1 MSFKE
6 LVKKVEA
13 SKEFKTFKKENPKSV
28 LYSAFFLMRQAA
40 GNLIL
45 ENQQLD
51 FWLGNAS
58 KSGDFGHAKNKD
70 VFEQEDVASF
80 AFDGEKIQIKKD
92 QLEPAHD
99 KKDRSFRELDKNISI
114 DTEDVKKIILKELE
128 KNNFEVKDVS
138 KIILVLQEKEK
149 TQVWNITCIIS
160 LSMLRI
166 HIDMK
171 GKVLECKK
179 SSLFDMMRVEKG
191 KKK

>member
-6 LVKKVEA
+6 LVKKVE
-13 SKEFKTFKKENPKSV
+13 SSHEYKTFKKENPKSI

-51 FWLGNAS
+51 FWLG
-58 KSGDFGHAKNKD
+58 KD
-70 VFEQEDVASF
+70 DVTSF
-80 AFDGEKIQIKKD
+80 AFDGEKILMKKD

-99 KKDRSFRELDKNISI
+99 KEDRNFRELDKTLSI
-114 DTEDVKKIILKELE
+114 DTEEVKKIIIKEIE
-128 KNNFEVKDVS
+128 KNNFEIKDVS

-149 TQVWNITCIIS
+149 TQVWNITCIIG

-166 HIDMK
+166 HADMK
-171 GKVLECKK
+171 GKVLESKK

-191 KKK
+191 KKAETSDKK